1 MPSVGSAARGGRGG
15 RHASPPR
22 ELDATLE
29 QPVGHV
35 EWDRLDVYVEGNSV
49 ERAAAAVAAGVGGI
63 RDMPAGARILH
74 ARAGWERRGVVH
86 SQLLVSP
93 GAVGA
98 VKNHLWSSGR
108 RSQLAVPGVHNGVA
122 WAYWSERHCT
132 RLLRICEVPI
142 DLHERQLARVL
153 GEAGMVVERCVRP
166 PWGGCGLPSAHEVE
180 AVVSCP
186 RPVIPKVL
194 VLKPPGG
201 PPLRLPVELCLELPA
216 DLVPGA
222 PGRRQ
227 RSAGGDE
234 EQGQQREGGARGGAR
249 PPPAVLVLPRDPAAR
264 ARAPAAAPTPA
275 AAPGD
280 QAAPKR
286 AGRKRGNRRKRAQ
299 AAAAAATLVDL
310 GADGRASA
318 PAPAAPHATPVEPA
332 PPAAP
337 EVPPAAPGAAPSGA
351 VAPRAEAPQVEA
363 VARAEEAPP
372 VAAPPVEAARAEEPP
387 VEEPAAMEVPP
398 PAPAAPAAPPPSGR
412 RSAPTPPAA
421 AAAATEEEALDEGA
435 ALVRQL
441 VAAALAK
448 AVAADAAA
456 EVKASLFTEA
466 ALGQALSA
474 AWRVYW
480 AHGPAA
486 AGTGTTAGVAILV
499 RKRALQQGL
508 QVRGEA
514 WSGGAGAA
522 GRILSLRL
530 AWGGHQLR
538 LVNVYFPNEEAQQRE
553 FIAGPLQEAVRMA
566 QGADSVQVQHVWAG
580 DYNFVERPAL
590 DRYSKRDAA
599 GARARAE
606 ARVAAAWRGA
616 WQGSLVDAF
625 RRRRPQGRR
634 YTRYGPSS
642 AARLDRFYVSS
653 GLTEW
658 VASAAVGEERG
669 AEAGLSDHRPVTL
682 ALAARTGV
690 PGAAPPRGPPRLRL
704 RFLAR
709 EELVATLQGQLTAL
723 AAQAPE
729 APGQLLTWWP
739 SFKRRVS
746 SLVAR
751 QDKAAR
757 SALPPSVS
765 AAWQQ
770 LQAAYEAVEAAAGDE
785 AAAEAALAGVQQRR
799 QELSEA
805 VAAAQAEGAAQQRRE
820 WIHRG
825 ERPCPD
831 ITAKLAKPRA
841 AEAALTLRAPNGAL
855 VDSPAGCAA
864 ILAKHNAAISAR
876 RPTEPAAQAEVL
888 AALDGGWRPSEEE
901 AAALGAEAVT
911 AAQVARAAK
920 RSRPGRAPGSDGI
933 PLALYKHKALRDTFY
948 PLLARLFSA
957 IASEGRVPRGF
968 LDGVIVGF
976 FKSGD
981 RADPGNYR
989 PITLLN
995 TDYKLL
1001 AKLLA
1006 NRLAPLLPRLVDPEQ
1021 TGFVRGRSIG
1031 ENIHLLQLLPQLL
1044 AKQGRWALAV
1054 LVDFAKAY
1062 DTVDREFLLAAAER
1076 LGLGA
1081 GFVRWARLLLTD
1093 TRAWARV
1100 GGCTSPAEA
1109 FEAGVRQGCPLA
1121 PLLYLLVAQALLRL
1135 LKARGFGV
1143 NAAGRLLTAAQ
1154 FADDC
1159 EALLEAPSVQELEA
1173 EVQRFLDAMGVFER
1187 ASGQALSVPKTVGL
1201 PLGDVP
1207 QELPAALAGVRVV
1220 QEAKVLGVT
1229 LRAGTADPTVDWEQ
1243 RVLSVQACFSR
1254 VARLGLS
1261 AFGRAFAAGG
1271 YALSQLLFQAEFA
1284 GLPPPAEVAKLTGDA
1299 ARLVDRGLAP
1309 GAAGRRRFTHVKP
1322 ALLPG
1327 RPAGGGFGLLPL
1339 VEHCQARWAG
1349 WLFRLVAGAGEAPW
1363 EAVAAELLER
1373 EQPGMTPLGL
1383 LAWAREPAVVA
1394 RLPQPLRRWCEGARA
1409 LPAVQL
1415 LAPAPQAP
1423 AQAEGGAVG
1432 GEAAAAAAAEA
1443 VAPPGWQ
1450 AALPVLWSPLV
1461 PGADGHPYLA
1471 ATHGELRDYGVRTLA
1486 DLLAFY
1492 RQVYALPGAPG
1503 GPPGGR
1509 AAWRGAAEPLLGY
1522 PKAMGF
1528 FGAASGEPWREALAW
1543 LDAAVVNLPP
1553 DILAAAQDAVP
1564 AALPGAAEVE
1574 AFLARRLG
1582 WMRGGQPVPLSGYRV
1597 RHGTAMLLA
1606 PAEAERRAKMTSL
1619 VTLALAEAPVA
1630 EPPPGKVEAGLA
1642 SLFGLLGQAWRVRWD
1657 NHYKETLWHLA
1668 LNGLPVAARMAGADA
1683 VRCACGAAH
1692 EATGAPLGRAHH
1704 FWVCPV
1710 ARAVV
1715 ASLEAQLP
1723 LACRPLRR
1731 RALLLGEAPA
1741 GVHAGVWAIVCLA
1754 AVEALE
1760 RSRRLNVR
1768 RELERREQARAAA
1781 SQASQPAGPSGSV
1794 QLVLGASQDGQLALA
1809 APPAPPATQA
1819 AEDAPPPL
1827 PPGRELAAALGAR
1840 AVECMWGLLQE
1851 FCSLGKAP
1859 KAWRSEVAEVPL
1871 HPFLRWSELPP
1882 RPGWRVARPGG

>member
-29 QPVGHV
+29 QPVGQV

-372 VAAPPVEAARAEEPP
+372 VAAPPVEAARAEEPL
-387 VEEPAAMEVPP
+387 VEEPEAMEVTP